1 MMQNTLSVQSFIRTV
16 VWIVSM
22 LVLSPLL
29 LVADT
34 LSKSLTGTGAVLFV
48 PALIFVMWV
57 SVILSKMFYILP
69 EWEKIVLLKLGKY
82 EGIKGAGFFV
92 IPPFIY
98 SVAAIIDT
106 RIETHQIEATATLT
120 KDNVPTK
127 ITAAVEFRVE
137 DPKKAVI
144 DVQNYR
150 LSVTWLS
157 TEALKNTIG
166 SLDLK
171 ELLSERDQ
179 IAKTLQEQID
189 NGAVAYG
196 VDVRAVRITD
206 IDTPA
211 TLIEE
216 LAVIARARRTSEA
229 KRIQAEAEVYVA
241 QKTLEASLI
250 LSGDGA
256 DGTSMRLR
264 ELQTMTE
271 ISKEGRSTI
280 VLYPYGDRDGKEM
293 AHAVGG
299 QHTNR
304 AEPFAPKQ

>member
-211 TLIEE
+211 TLI
-216 LAVIARARRTSEA
+216 
-229 KRIQAEAEVYVA
+229 
-241 QKTLEASLI
+241 
-250 LSGDGA
+250 
-256 DGTSMRLR
+256 
-264 ELQTMTE
+264 
-271 ISKEGRSTI
+271 
-280 VLYPYGDRDGKEM
+280 
-293 AHAVGG
+293 
-299 QHTNR
+299 
-304 AEPFAPKQ
+304 

>member
-241 QKTLEASLI
+241 QKTLEASKI

-304 AEPFAPKQ
+304 TEPFTPKQ

>member
-1 MMQNTLSVQSFIRTV
+1 MQNTLSVQSFIRTI

-22 LVLSPLL
+22 LILSPVLL
-29 LVADT
+29 IADT
-34 LSKSLTGTGAVLFV
+34 ISKSLTGTGAVLFV
-48 PALIFVMWV
+48 PALAFAIWI

-206 IDTPA
+206 IDTP
-211 TLIEE
+211 TSLVDE

-241 QKTLEASLI
+241 QKTVEASKI
-250 LSGDGA
+250 LSEFSEGGA
-256 DGTSMRLR
+256 SMRLR

-280 VLYPYGDRDGKEM
+280 VLYPYGDRDGKGI

-299 QHTNR
+299 QLSHRTENPQPQ
-304 AEPFAPKQ
+304 A

>member
-1 MMQNTLSVQSFIRTV
+1 MMQNTLSVQSFIRTL

-22 LVLSPLL
+22 LILSPILL
-29 LVADT
+29 IADT
-34 LSKSLTGTGAVLFV
+34 VSKSLTGTGAVLFV
-48 PALIFVMWV
+48 PALIFVIWV
-57 SVILSKMFYILP
+57 SVILCKMFYILP

-157 TEALKNTIG
+157 TEALKNTVG

-179 IAKTLQEQID
+179 IARTLQEQID

-206 IDTPA
+206 IDTP
-211 TLIEE
+211 TSLVDE

-241 QKTLEASLI
+241 QKTVEASKI
-250 LSGDGA
+250 LSEAQDA
-256 DGTSMRLR
+256 VASMRLR

-280 VLYPYGDRDGKEM
+280 VLYPYGDRDGKDI
-293 AHAVGG
+293 AHAIGG
-299 QHTNR
+299 QLSHRVDT
-304 AEPFAPKQ
+304 P

>member
-1 MMQNTLSVQSFIRTV
+1 MMQNTLSVQSFIRTI
-16 VWIVSM
+16 VWIVAM
-22 LVLSPLL
+22 LILSPILL
-29 LVADT
+29 IADT
-34 LSKSLTGTGAVLFV
+34 VSKSLTGTGAVLLV

-57 SVILSKMFYILP
+57 SVILSKMFYMLP

-106 RIETHQIEATATLT
+106 RIETHQIEATATLP

-137 DPKKAVI
+137 DPKKAVR

-150 LSVTWLS
+150 NSVTWLS

-179 IAKTLQEQID
+179 ISESLKLQID
-189 NGAVAYG
+189 ENAAVYG
-196 VDVRAVRITD
+196 IDVKAVRITD
-206 IDTPA
+206 IDTPQS
-211 TLIEE
+211 LVEE
-216 LAVIARARRTSEA
+216 LAVIARARRTAEA
-229 KRIQAEAEVYVA
+229 KMIQANAEVSVA
-241 QKTLEASLI
+241 NKTKEAAEILETAN
-250 LSGDGA
+250 GA
-256 DGTSMRLR
+256 MRLR
-264 ELQTMTE
+264 ELQVLSE
-271 ISKEGRSTI
+271 VSKEQGSMII
-280 VLYPYGDRDGKEM
+280 VYPYGDRP
-293 AHAVGG
+293 G
-299 QHTNR
+299 QEI
-304 AEPFAPKQ
+304 ALSIAGQKK